1 MVGRDGYM
9 VMACWMGKDGGIDRF
24 IFYASTLTMPDIRQ
38 ILTAPIMTEDPINQT
53 VNRSLLQVQPVDFF
67 LFAFPYGLWIRQ
79 YFFSS

>member
-38 ILTAPIMTEDPINQT
+38 ILEIKYNCSDGRHETCSFHMRKN
-53 VNRSLLQVQPVDFF
+53 V
-67 LFAFPYGLWIRQ
+67 
-79 YFFSS
+79 